1 MKKLNYARTIGL
13 SIIFIFAISCSGGGG
28 GGGGDDNSGTAPVI
42 DSVTLFRIIDGVPIE
57 RLVFDIGDEI
67 NLNIFATDPD
77 MDIDTLFVSQ
87 YLFPN
92 TDIPYSPVLE
102 FLLPSQIE
110 PSIRY
115 FLLSNTVIEGP
126 AGDWRICFYVVD
138 EAGNE
143 SNDVCLNVLIMESD
157 DIAQGNS
164 GNLSLSLISQDAL
177 GFANKIIDADD

>member
-28 GGGGDDNSGTAPVI
+28 GGGDDNSGTAPVI
-42 DSVTLFRIIDGVPIE
+42 DSVTLFRIIDDVPIE

-143 SNDVCLNVLIMESD
+143 SNDFCLNVLIMESD
-157 DIAQGNS
+157 IVPREVGK
-164 GNLSLSLISQDAL
+164 LSLSLIRQDAL

>member
-28 GGGGDDNSGTAPVI
+28 GGGDDNSGTAPVI
-42 DSVTLFRIIDGVPIE
+42 DSVTLFRIIDDVPIE

-87 YLFPN
+87 FLFPN

-143 SNDVCLNVLIMESD
+143 SNDFCLNVLIMESD
-157 DIAQGNS
+157 IVPREVGK
-164 GNLSLSLISQDAL
+164 LSLSLIRQDAL